1 MIGTF
6 SIMST
11 RNPYFLVSDF
21 QAFSHVVTSGLA
33 LGQAIY
39 SVPKTAKARSVLC
52 LFILASLIPYISN
65 IFAIHSAKSWASHT
79 FDGSQEHPVEALMRQ
94 AKDDFERLQEK
105 QSQNYTAA
113 HAEYKRRYM
122 IEPPQGFEAWY
133 EFAAAHNSSIID
145 DFDMIFDQVS
155 PFLRISGR
163 DVKKM
168 MKDVQDAPRSEV
180 WVCKYTGQMARTRC
194 THHRRSYDRHIG
206 MLFNTLMGNVTA
218 PLPDIQFL
226 VNHLDEPT
234 LLVPPSSGSHDEG
247 IFTLTKMSRQPIWDA
262 VTGFCQYQQNIRG
275 AWTKK
280 SVETHGLPFVTDTSS
295 SMDLCHHPEYRGMHG
310 FLMSPPTFRLIEGS
324 IPILSTGSASTMDD
338 VLYPS
343 PAYMEPE
350 FKYDE
355 AHDTDWQYKRKNLY
369 WAGSTTG
376 GFAKDGRWRDF
387 HRQRFV
393 RLAKNLEKRK
403 HYYLREEKGMVRRV
417 ASTFM
422 NSRLFDVAF
431 TRLLHCDVRSCSD
444 QEAYFDVKSWADKDR
459 ALQSQLVFDLDG
471 NGISGRYYKL
481 LASKSTPLKQTLF
494 QEWHDE
500 RLVPWLHYIPVSQSL
515 DELPEMV
522 LYLTSTEA
530 GQKVAREV
538 AEQGR
543 DWFSKAFREVDM
555 TIYTWRLLLELA
567 RLQDPKRRAFNEF
580 ENKKVKPEVTPYD

>member
-1 MIGTF
+1 MA
-6 SIMST
+6 T
-11 RNPYFLVSDF
+11 RNPYLLTSNS
-21 QAFSHVVTSGLA
+21 QALSHVATSGLA
-33 LGQAIY
+33 LGQIFY
-39 SVPKTAKARSVLC
+39 SMPRAAKTRWFLC
-52 LFILASLIPYISN
+52 LFILASLIPYASN
-65 IFAIHSAKSWASHT
+65 LYTIRSAESWASCT
-79 FDGSQEHPVEALMRQ
+79 FDGNQEHPVATLVRQ
-94 AKDDFERLQEK
+94 AKEDFISLQER

-113 HAEYKRRYM
+113 HAEYKRRYN
-122 IEPPQGFEAWY
+122 IEPPPGFEAWY
-133 EFAAAHNSSIID
+133 EFAAAHDSPIID

-163 DVKKM
+163 DVDKM
-168 MKDVQDAPRSEV
+168 MNDVQNAPRSEV
-180 WVCKYTGQMARTRC
+180 WVCKYAGDMARTRC
-194 THHRRSYDRHIG
+194 THRKRTYDRHIE
-206 MLFNTLMGNVTA
+206 LTFNKLIGNVTA
-218 PLPDIQFL
+218 PIPDMKFL

-234 LLVPPSSGSHDEG
+234 LLVPPGSGSHDEG
-247 IFTLTKMSRQPIWDA
+247 IYTLTKMSKQPIWDA
-262 VTGFCQYQQNIRG
+262 VTGFCQYQQNTKG
-275 AWTKK
+275 PWMKK
-280 SVETHGLPFVTDTSS
+280 SVETYGLPFVTDTSS
-295 SMDLCHHPEYRGMHG
+295 AKDLCHHPEYRNMHG

-324 IPILSTGSASTMDD
+324 IPILSTGSVSTMGD

-343 PAYMEPE
+343 PAYMESE
-350 FKYDE
+350 FQYDE
-355 AHDTDWQYKRKNLY
+355 THDTDWEYKRNNLY

-376 GFAKDGRWRDF
+376 GYAQDGRWRDF

-393 RLAKNLEKRK
+393 ERAKNLQTRK
-403 HYYLREEKGMVRRV
+403 HYYLRENQGVVSRI

-431 TRLLHCDVRSCSD
+431 TRLLHCKEKFCSD
-444 QEAYFDVKSWADKDR
+444 QEAYFDVKSWVDKDR

-494 QEWHDE
+494 REWHDE

-543 DWFSKAFREVDM
+543 NWVSKAFREVDM

-567 RLQDPKRRAFNEF
+567 RLQDPERRAFNEF
-580 ENKKVKPEVTPYD
+580 GNNQVKTEGTAY